1 MSKKQIKKIIFM
13 GVGCALLLIVGTI
26 YSLLYN
32 DGRWVK
38 NMDMS
43 EYVFSYKD
51 IPMLVIGALIALYA
65 IYIVIIC
72 FKNVFSKNSREKR
85 YSRTISPYWGFC
97 GMFGFLGFG
106 GFWTYYKFGEI
117 FPFAFFIFFGFF
129 SFFFE
134 GKLSHILEDEL
145 FQENKRKAQLEAYKI
160 GFKLLFVVIW
170 LMAIGMFSR
179 NVEWCA
185 MFMLISVS
193 TIQKVLDI
201 DIDYYTLINMQGM
214 IDLVDAVGG
223 IEVTNH
229 FDFPISI
236 AENEPEFQAKVEPGT
251 HKINGEQALV
261 YSRMRYDDPDGDYG
275 RQKRQREVIQ
285 KVVAKLLKM
294 DSIGSYKKILSAVS
308 SNVQTSIDLGDT
320 NTLRSLMGYSD
331 ALKNIKSYQLAGS
344 DAMINGGSYQ
354 VASTE
359 DILKV
364 QNRIKQEVGKK
375 KVSESNLKTS
385 LVLYGSGS
393 SNYGSDDFVNSKGSA
408 ASSEASSNYEGGT
421 SEAAGGGSVSTYNGG
436 TTYSN
441 NYSENTGNYVQEQGT
456 TTPTYNNNG
465 SGVTTYSTVPA
476 TQ

>member
-185 MFMLISVS
+185 IFMLISVS
-193 TIQKVLDI
+193 LIYALVLFLSNYLLYRYEKRKQIMEAKFVCNLKKYRVAQELTQEQLADIVGVRRETIMRLEKAQYNPSLKLAI
-201 DIDYYTLINMQGM
+201 DISR
-214 IDLVDAVGG
+214 AVKA
-223 IEVTNH
+223 
-229 FDFPISI
+229 PI
-236 AENEPEFQAKVEPGT
+236 
-251 HKINGEQALV
+251 
-261 YSRMRYDDPDGDYG
+261 
-275 RQKRQREVIQ
+275 
-285 KVVAKLLKM
+285 
-294 DSIGSYKKILSAVS
+294 
-308 SNVQTSIDLGDT
+308 
-320 NTLRSLMGYSD
+320 
-331 ALKNIKSYQLAGS
+331 
-344 DAMINGGSYQ
+344 
-354 VASTE
+354 E
-359 DILKV
+359 DIF
-364 QNRIKQEVGKK
+364 IFE
-375 KVSESNLKTS
+375 
-385 LVLYGSGS
+385 
-393 SNYGSDDFVNSKGSA
+393 
-408 ASSEASSNYEGGT
+408 
-421 SEAAGGGSVSTYNGG
+421 
-436 TTYSN
+436 
-441 NYSENTGNYVQEQGT
+441 
-456 TTPTYNNNG
+456 
-465 SGVTTYSTVPA
+465 
-476 TQ
+476 